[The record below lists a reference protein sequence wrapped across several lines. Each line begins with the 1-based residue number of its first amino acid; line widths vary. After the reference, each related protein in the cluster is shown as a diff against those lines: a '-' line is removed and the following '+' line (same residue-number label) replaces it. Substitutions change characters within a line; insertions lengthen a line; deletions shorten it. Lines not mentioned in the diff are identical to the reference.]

1 MEKIIKFISFIAL
14 ALNLIP
20 AFLVFQEIITPDQC
34 KTLMFIGT
42 VVWFITAPMW
52 MNKKAEEAES

>member
-1 MEKIIKFISFIAL
+1 MKTLIKLISFIAL
-14 ALNLIP
+14 GLNLIP
-20 AFLVFQEIITPDQC
+20 AFLVFQGVISSDQC

-52 MNKKAEEAES
+52 MNKKPEEASS